1 MNQPPLTSDVEATR
15 AQLKTKTIGVLM
27 GGLSGEREVSFRSG
41 RNCLRALQARG
52 YNAIGIDALRDV
64 AQRLEEEEVEV
75 AFLALHGRFGEDGT
89 IQGLLEM
96 MGIPYTGSGVL
107 ASALGMNKIAA
118 KKVVRG
124 SGVPT
129 PDYLEIGP
137 HDDLD
142 GACDRVEA
150 ELGLP
155 VMLKPVEE
163 GSSLGVAKCHDRA
176 QFRSAVE
183 KGRDA
188 FGAVFVEKFVTGTEI
203 TVGVLE
209 QFAGSTNSSA
219 ICATEDA
226 VSCRP
231 AGPGGRGFLVQR
243 ALIAL
248 PILEVVPHNEFY
260 DYEAKYTEGMTD
272 FVLPA
277 RLAPDVYAEAELLAV
292 AAFKAVGCR
301 GYARVDMMVDAA
313 GTPWFVEVN
322 TLPGMTDTSDLPA
335 QALAAGISYDDL
347 VETIL
352 LTAVS

>member
-1 MNQPPLTSDVEATR
+1 MNQPPLTSDFEATR

-41 RNCLRALQARG
+41 KNCLRALQARG

-107 ASALGMNKIAA
+107 ASALGMNKVAA

-129 PDYLEIGP
+129 PAYLEIGP

-142 GACDRVEA
+142 EACDRAEA

-163 GSSLGVAKCHDRA
+163 GSSLGVSKCHDRVE
-176 QFRSAVE
+176 FRSAVE
-183 KGRDA
+183 KATDA

-209 QFAGSTNSSA
+209 QHG
-219 ICATEDA
+219 
-226 VSCRP
+226 
-231 AGPGGRGFLVQR
+231 R

-248 PILEVVPHNEFY
+248 PILELVPHNEFY

-277 RLAPDVYAEAELLAV
+277 RLAPDVYAEAERLAV

-335 QALAAGISYDDL
+335 QARAAGISYEDL